1 MFPFFFVPDLSF
13 SPRKKTTIAPLY
25 FADAKKNWG
34 AFVPHLGPRAEASW
48 KIEGEDLRLTV
59 RPLVELRR
67 DVDGKLFGCPV
78 GSKDQW
84 LVNGLDITYV

>member
-1 MFPFFFVPDLSF
+1 
-13 SPRKKTTIAPLY
+13 
-25 FADAKKNWG
+25 
-34 AFVPHLGPRAEASW
+34 LGPRAEASW

-84 LVNGLDITYV
+84 LVNGLDITYL